1 MRDEKA
7 NALIDKIVKYTE
19 LGFDSKK
26 LVTDLKKLRPFA
38 LEEED
43 PLVTK
48 VIRLAYEYVEAEE
61 SFQFMPQEEEE
72 EVELTEAV
80 ESAEEEEELA
90 DEGYE
95 LGLDHENMLH
105 FLTLLKKSDNK
116 FNREEIKSF
125 RTQLKEELY

>member
-1 MRDEKA
+1 MRDDKA
-7 NALIDKIVKYTE
+7 NELIDKMVKYTE
-19 LGFDSKK
+19 LGFDPKK
-26 LVTDLKKLRPFA
+26 LVADLKNLRPFA

-43 PLVTK
+43 PLATK
-48 VIRLAYEYVEAEE
+48 VIRLAYEFIEAEQ
-61 SFQFMPQEEEE
+61 SFQFMPEEEE
-72 EVELTEAV
+72 EEEM
-80 ESAEEEEELA
+80 EEEEEALA

-116 FNREEIKSF
+116 FNREELKSF

>member
-1 MRDEKA
+1 MRDDKA

-19 LGFDSKK
+19 LGFDPKK
-26 LVTDLKKLRPFA
+26 LVADLKKLRPFA

-48 VIRLAYEYVEAEE
+48 VIRLAYEYIEAEE

-72 EVELTEAV
+72 EEMTESV
-80 ESAEEEEELA
+80 ESAEEEELA

-95 LGLDHENMLH
+95 LGMDHENMLH